1 MFDELNKKLA
11 NAVIPMFIMLAP
23 YAILKQFYSVG
34 LFICLL
40 YSLFSVSFLKNDFV
54 IPKSLL
60 WFFLSFSG
68 IYTINIIRNGD
79 QSLGM
84 INFIIGAI
92 LTFFYIGSLIK
103 YFEFE
108 RFYKTY
114 KILCLV
120 SCGLV
125 IYQGIRLFFW
135 GVPAVPI
142 NLLPVAEADY
152 NYWDFFKG
160 ERPSGFFSEPQAF
173 CSFILPFFIFSLYR
187 KEYLLSIFTFI
198 AILLS
203 ASTLGLGISIIITVY
218 FMFFEK
224 ERAKSSKIFIASGFF
239 LIFGILAYFGML
251 DTSVEKISKTPLE
264 NNIRLVRG
272 FYIYSKFNPIDLFLG
287 ISSDLQKYVLSNV
300 KESWVSLYTSSGNER
315 LLGYTTSF
323 SGLLIQFGL
332 PSFILYLMF
341 LWKCF
346 VNSSKD
352 SKVLVLV
359 TFALCFVQTIIFNA
373 WFVFYV
379 SIILGMLYEQKKIK
393 FLTIRL

>member
-1 MFDELNKKLA
+1 
-11 NAVIPMFIMLAP
+11 MLAP
-23 YAILKQFYSVG
+23 YALLKQFYSVG
-34 LFICLL
+34 MLICLI
-40 YSLFSVSFLKNDFV
+40 YALFSISFLKNDILV
-54 IPKSLL
+54 PKSLL
-60 WFFLSFSG
+60 LFFLSFLG
-68 IYTINIIRNGD
+68 IYTINLFRNGA
-79 QSLGM
+79 QSFGM
-84 INFIIGAI
+84 INFIIGAV
-92 LTFFYIGSLIK
+92 LTFFYIGSMIK

-114 KILCLV
+114 KILCIL
-120 SCGLV
+120 SSLLV
-125 IYQGIRLFFW
+125 IFQGVRLFLFDI
-135 GVPAVPI
+135 PAVPI

-152 NYWDFFKG
+152 SYWDFFKG

-187 KEYLLSIFTFI
+187 KEYALSLLTFI

-203 ASTLGLGISIIITVY
+203 ASTLGLAISLIVGVY

-224 ERAKSSKIFIASGFF
+224 ERSRFSKVFILTGF
-239 LIFGILAYFGML
+239 LTIFGTLTYLGILDA
-251 DTSVEKISKTPLE
+251 SIKKIANTPLE

-272 FYIYSKFNPIDLFLG
+272 FYIYSTFNPIDLFLG
-287 ISSDLQKYVLSNV
+287 ISRDLQQYVITSIN
-300 KESWVSLYTSSGNER
+300 ESWVSLYTSSGNER

-332 PSFILYLMF
+332 PSFILYLLF

-359 TFALCFVQTIIFNA
+359 TFVLCFVQTIIFNA
-373 WFVFYV
+373 WFVFYLC
-379 SIILGMLYEQKKIK
+379 IILGMLHEQKKIN

>member
-1 MFDELNKKLA
+1 
-11 NAVIPMFIMLAP
+11 MLAP
-23 YAILKQFYSVG
+23 YALLKQFYSVG
-34 LFICLL
+34 MLICLI
-40 YSLFSVSFLKNDFV
+40 YALFSISFLKNDILV
-54 IPKSLL
+54 PKSLL
-60 WFFLSFSG
+60 LFFLSFLG
-68 IYTINIIRNGD
+68 IYTINLFRNGE
-79 QSLGM
+79 QSFGM
-84 INFIIGAI
+84 INFIIGAV
-92 LTFFYIGSLIK
+92 LTFFYIGSMIK

-114 KILCLV
+114 KILCIL
-120 SCGLV
+120 SSLLV
-125 IYQGIRLFFW
+125 IFQGVRLFLFDI
-135 GVPAVPI
+135 PAVPI

-152 NYWDFFKG
+152 SYWDFFKG

-187 KEYLLSIFTFI
+187 KEYALSLLTFI

-203 ASTLGLGISIIITVY
+203 ASTLGLAISLIVGVY

-224 ERAKSSKIFIASGFF
+224 ERSRFSKVFILTGF
-239 LIFGILAYFGML
+239 LTIFGTLTYLGILDA
-251 DTSVEKISKTPLE
+251 SIKKIANTPLE

-272 FYIYSKFNPIDLFLG
+272 FYIYSTFNPIDLFLG
-287 ISSDLQKYVLSNV
+287 ISRDLQQYVITSIN
-300 KESWVSLYTSSGNER
+300 ESWVSLYTSSGNER

-332 PSFILYLMF
+332 PSFILYLLF

-359 TFALCFVQTIIFNA
+359 TFVLCFVQTIIFNA
-373 WFVFYV
+373 WFVFYLC
-379 SIILGMLYEQKKIK
+379 IILGMLYEQKKIN